1 MHIDIL
7 TSLSHTYSWNSCFR
21 QHKMLWI
28 LGVVIGFFLSAS
40 AGVLLAQYQCEYGDF
55 YVFYVSGQRYLQGES
70 LYSRSVAGLSFLYTP
85 FAALLHTPLSLLSLK
100 QASAAF
106 SGFNVFA
113 LLLFYAFT
121 FFWTQIRW
129 NMRIIEWVLACLVT
143 TYFFLINIPLVQ
155 NNIFLLLLCIFALE
169 CFMQKKYLPAALL
182 ISIAALV
189 KVYFFSIVIWM
200 ILRAG
205 YKFLLYILLTFLFC
219 ISLTLLFRGY
229 NLTWMDWNQ
238 YRHYVLAGASEGNIF
253 TDFRNQSLWAF
264 VSRGLEWFNPNYVR
278 YSRVIV
284 SGFIICVLSL
294 SVILVMRQRFLH
306 AKISL
311 VEPAIFLC
319 IAHLASYY
327 TWNQHL
333 VSLFLPACVLG
344 VLAFRLH
351 NVGAASLLV
360 LYMSIW
366 LTISGIS
373 PDWQKMVYSAG
384 FLTLLPGFTLVFF
397 LWILFQKSIGKTQY
411 TSMPEP

>member
-1 MHIDIL
+1 MDIW
-7 TSLSHTYSWNSCFR
+7 TSLTQTYAWNSCFR
-21 QHKMLWI
+21 RYKMLWI
-28 LGVVIGFFLSAS
+28 LGIITSLVFSAS
-40 AGVLLAQYQCEYGDF
+40 VGMFLAQYQCEYGDF
-55 YVFYVSGQRYLQGES
+55 YVFYISGQRYLHGES
-70 LYSRSVAGLSFLYTP
+70 LYSQSVAGLSFLYTP
-85 FAALLHTPLSLLSLK
+85 FAALLHTPLSLLTLK

-113 LLLFYAFT
+113 LLFFYVFT
-121 FFWTQIRW
+121 FFWTQARW

-169 CFMQKKYLPAALL
+169 CFTQKKYLPAALL
-182 ISIAALV
+182 ISMAALV
-189 KVYFFSIVIWM
+189 KVYFFAIVIWM

-205 YKFLLYILLTFLFC
+205 YKFLLYILLTLFFC
-219 ISLTLLFRGY
+219 LLLTLLFRGY

-278 YSRVIV
+278 YSKIIV
-284 SGFIICVLSL
+284 SGLMICVLSL
-294 SVILVMRQRFLH
+294 SAILVVRQRFLH

-311 VEPAIFLC
+311 IEPSIFLC

-344 VLAFRLH
+344 ILAFRLH
-351 NVGAASLLV
+351 SIWAAFLLV
-360 LYMSIW
+360 FYMSTW
-366 LTISGIS
+366 LTTSGIS

-384 FLTLLPGFTLVFF
+384 YLTLLPGFTLVFF
-397 LWILFQKSIGKTQY
+397 LWVLFQKGLSKSQY
-411 TSMPEP
+411 ASTPEP